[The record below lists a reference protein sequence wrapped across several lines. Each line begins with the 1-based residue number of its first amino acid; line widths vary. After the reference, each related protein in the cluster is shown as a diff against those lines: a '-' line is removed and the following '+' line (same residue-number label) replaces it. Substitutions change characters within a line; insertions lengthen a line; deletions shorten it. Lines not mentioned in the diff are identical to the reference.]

1 MIVIDWNPYSRFPS
15 PSAHS
20 SRDSTQ
26 KPLLERER
34 LIPCFPLQM
43 KTKLEKVGAKAYKK
57 TMSKYSRKGEGD
69 RHIAVKK
76 PKHLYT
82 GKRGIGKTDRR

>member
-1 MIVIDWNPYSRFPS
+1 
-15 PSAHS
+15 
-20 SRDSTQ
+20 
-26 KPLLERER
+26 
-34 LIPCFPLQM
+34 M
-43 KTKLEKVGAKAYKK
+43 KTKLRKVGGKAQEKGNA
-57 TMSKYSRKGEGD
+57 KYSRKGEGD